1 MIDQSTE
8 QMNKI
13 INYIKM
19 IVENSKSSVST
30 NDIKQL
36 KQDLNIDLN
45 IKNLIERVK
54 QIENDF
60 SKR

>member
-1 MIDQSTE
+1 
-8 QMNKI
+8 
-13 INYIKM
+13 M

-30 NDIKQL
+30 NDIKQM

-45 IKNLIERVK
+45 VKNLIERVK